1 MESKSGDFARIGRSL
16 IIKGDLS
23 GSEDLYID
31 GEIEGTIE
39 LQGNGLIIG
48 PNGQVRANVNAKT
61 VVVHGKING
70 NIRSSDR
77 TELRKSAVATGD
89 VYTQR
94 ISIEDGAYFK
104 GKVEIQ
110 KQGAAEASSETA
122 AKMQPK
128 AEIKVPET
136 SVPVATG
143 TSGAA
148 SSTPNVTSNK
158 TGVTEVKKF

>member
-16 IIKGDLS
+16 VIKGDLS

-89 VYTQR
+89 VFTQR

-110 KQGAAEASSETA
+110 KQGAAEASSQPA
-122 AKMQPK
+122 ARIQPK
-128 AEIKVPET
+128 AEVRASET
-136 SVPVATG
+136 PTPAATG
-143 TSGAA
+143 TTGAP
-148 SSTPNVTSNK
+148 SSQPSATSDQTPI
-158 TGVTEVKKF
+158 TEVKKF

>member
-16 IIKGDLS
+16 VIKGDLS
-23 GSEDLYID
+23 GSEDLYVD
-31 GEIEGTIE
+31 GEIEGTVE

-61 VVVHGKING
+61 VVIHGKING

-89 VYTQR
+89 VFTQR

-110 KQGAAEASSETA
+110 KQSAGESVPQP
-122 AKMQPK
+122 AKIQPK
-128 AEIKVPET
+128 AEAKAPEMAVP
-136 SVPVATG
+136 ATG
-143 TSGAA
+143 TSGAPA
-148 SSTPNVTSNK
+148 SSPSITSDKTP
-158 TGVTEVKKF
+158 VTEVKKF